1 MYNIFFERR
10 VWYYI
15 QPYRLLMKKKSLEE
29 VEAEIYEKRQ
39 NVRYD
44 VRDMTVEALVN
55 KYQASIIVEE
65 TGDNDIFNYIYIP
78 DYQRDFTW
86 DEERQS
92 KLIESLLL
100 GLPIPFIFVA
110 ENKDSSWEIVDGSQ
124 RIRTLH
130 SFVNNRLLLNNL
142 KSISSLNGYK
152 FNELEPSRRGKLLN
166 TALRIIVLSE
176 ETTEEAKKDM
186 FERINR
192 GSDLLKPMEKR
203 KGIYTGPFCS
213 FIYEYCN
220 TNEQFKK
227 LVLVDKWLEKR
238 QEREELLL
246 RFFAIVDKKAY
257 LKGINGSISSFLDDY
272 LNEKNI
278 ELSSY
283 DENKQEAV
291 LHEYSKRIDAVV
303 NYVDQCFPYGFRHA
317 HNPQTKRSVFE
328 AISVGVWLAL
338 DDDKALKHLSEERI
352 LTTFK
357 SETFRK
363 YTHVASEL
371 HKKEKL
377 KGRIEVIYQL
387 VTGTK
392 ESLK

>member
-1 MYNIFFERR
+1 
-10 VWYYI
+10 
-15 QPYRLLMKKKSLEE
+15 MKKSSLEE
-29 VEAEIYEKRQ
+29 VEVEIYEKRQ

-44 VRDMTVEALVN
+44 VRDMTVEALVK
-55 KYQASIIVEE
+55 KYQDSLTVEE
-65 TGDNDIFNYIYIP
+65 TGDNSIYNYIYIP

-92 KLIESLLL
+92 KLIESLVL

-130 SFVNNRLLLNNL
+130 SFVNNTLVLGKL
-142 KSISSLNGYK
+142 KSIASLNGYK

-220 TNEQFKK
+220 ANERFKS
-227 LVLVDKWLEKR
+227 LILVDKWLEKR

-246 RFFAIVDKKAY
+246 RFFAIIDKKVY
-257 LKGINGSISSFLDDY
+257 LKGISGSVSGFLDEY
-272 LNEKNI
+272 LDEKNR

-283 DENKQEAV
+283 DEKEQKNI
-291 LHEYSKRIDAVV
+291 LLEYSNRIDAVV
-303 NYVDQCFPYGFRHA
+303 NYVDQFFPYGFRHA

-338 DDDKALKHLSEERI
+338 DENKELKD
-352 LTTFK
+352 LTQEKIIDTFK
-357 SETFRK
+357 SDGFRK

-377 KGRIEVIYQL
+377 KGRIEAIYQL

-392 ESLK
+392 ENL

>member
-1 MYNIFFERR
+1 MS
-10 VWYYI
+10 
-15 QPYRLLMKKKSLEE
+15 KKSIEE

-44 VRDMTVEALVN
+44 VRDMTVEALVQ
-55 KYQASIIVEE
+55 KYNDSLIVEE
-65 TGDNDIFNYIYIP
+65 TGNNSIYNYIFIP
-78 DYQRDFTW
+78 EYQIDFTW
-86 DEERQS
+86 DKERQS

-130 SFVNNRLLLNNL
+130 SFVNNELVLNNL
-142 KSISSLNGYK
+142 KSIASLNGYK
-152 FNELEPSRRGKLLN
+152 FNELEPSRRGKFLN

-176 ETTEEAKKDM
+176 ETTEDAKKDM

-203 KGIYTGPFCS
+203 KGIYTGAFCS
-213 FIYEYCN
+213 FIYDYCSN
-220 TNEQFKK
+220 SEAFKR
-227 LVLVDKWLEKR
+227 LVLVDKWLENR

-246 RFFAIVDKKAY
+246 RFFAIVEKKAY
-257 LKGINGSISSFLDDY
+257 LKGISGSISNFLDEY
-272 LNEKNI
+272 LDEKNN
-278 ELSSY
+278 ELKEY
-283 DENKQEAV
+283 DELKKNAILGDYKSQIDSV
-291 LHEYSKRIDAVV
+291 VEYVGKF
-303 NYVDQCFPYGFRHA
+303 FPYGFRHA
-317 HNPQTKRSVFE
+317 YNPQTKRSVFE

-338 DDDKALKHLSEERI
+338 QNGKELQELSHNSI
-352 LTTFK
+352 TAVFK
-357 SETFRK
+357 SEEFRK

-392 ESLK
+392 DVLK

>member
-1 MYNIFFERR
+1 MS
-10 VWYYI
+10 
-15 QPYRLLMKKKSLEE
+15 KKPVFQVEE
-29 VEAEIYEKRQ
+29 EIYEKRQ

-44 VRDMTVEALVN
+44 VRDMTVETLVK
-55 KYQASIIVEE
+55 KYSDSLIVEE
-65 TGDNDIFNYIYIP
+65 TGDKNIYNYIYIP

-86 DEERQS
+86 DEERQA
-92 KLIESLLL
+92 KLIESLIL

-130 SFVNNRLLLNNL
+130 AFVNNKLTLNKL
-142 KSISSLNGYK
+142 KSIASLNDYK
-152 FNELEPSRRGKLLN
+152 FSELDPTRQGKFLN

-176 ETTEEAKKDM
+176 ETTEDAKKDM

-203 KGIYTGPFCS
+203 KGIYTGKFCS
-213 FIYEYCN
+213 FIYDYCQ
-220 TNEQFKK
+220 TSSSYKK

-246 RFFAIVDKKAY
+246 RFFAIVDKKSY
-257 LKGINGSISSFLDDY
+257 IKGINGSISGFLDEY
-272 LNEKNI
+272 LNEKNK
-278 ELSSY
+278 EFEKY
-283 DENKQEAV
+283 NEHKVTAV
-291 LHEYSKRIDAVV
+291 LNDYKSRIDSVV
-303 NYVDQCFPYGFRHA
+303 EYVNNNFPYGFRHA
-317 HNPQTKRSVFE
+317 YNPQTKRSVFE

-338 DDDKALKHLSEERI
+338 QENTQKNSLDKSDVIEVFNSEE
-352 LTTFK
+352 
-357 SETFRK
+357 FRR

-377 KGRIEVIYQL
+377 KGRIEMIYQL
-387 VTGTK
+387 VSGNK
-392 ESLK
+392 DLPL

>member
-1 MYNIFFERR
+1 
-10 VWYYI
+10 
-15 QPYRLLMKKKSLEE
+15 MKKKSLEE
-29 VEAEIYEKRQ
+29 VELEIYEKRQ

-44 VRDMTVEALVN
+44 VRDMTVETLVQ
-55 KYQASIIVEE
+55 KYNDSITVEE
-65 TGDNDIFNYIYIP
+65 TGDDTIYNYIYIP

-130 SFVNNRLLLNNL
+130 SFVKNKLILSKL
-142 KSISSLNGYK
+142 KSIASLNGYQ
-152 FNELEPSRRGKLLN
+152 FNELEPSRKGKFLN

-176 ETTEEAKKDM
+176 ETTEDAKKDM

-203 KGIYTGPFCS
+203 KGIYTGYFCS
-213 FIYEYCN
+213 FIYDYCKN
-220 TNEQFKK
+220 NEKFKK

-257 LKGINGSISSFLDDY
+257 LKGINGSVSNFLDEY
-272 LNEKNI
+272 LDEKNH
-278 ELSSY
+278 EMATY
-283 DENKQEAV
+283 NENEREKKLQDYQE
-291 LHEYSKRIDAVV
+291 RINSVV
-303 NYVDQCFPYGFRHA
+303 NYVDNFFPYGFRHA

-338 DDDKALKHLSEERI
+338 DEGKESTNLQPDEI
-352 LTTFK
+352 ITMFK
-357 SETFRK
+357 SERFRK

-377 KGRIEVIYQL
+377 KGRIEIVYQL
-387 VTGTK
+387 VTGTG
-392 ESLK
+392 ETLK